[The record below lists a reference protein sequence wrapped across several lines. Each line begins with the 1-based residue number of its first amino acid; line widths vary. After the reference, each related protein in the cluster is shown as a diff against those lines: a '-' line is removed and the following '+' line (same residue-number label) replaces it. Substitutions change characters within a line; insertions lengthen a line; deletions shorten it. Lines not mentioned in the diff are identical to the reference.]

1 MSERII
7 RKCKEK
13 LTLKI
18 RDNSVEDRKA
28 TSQSIFFRNLI
39 MASPFSAL

>member
-7 RKCKEK
+7 RKYKEK

-18 RDNSVEDRKA
+18 RDNSVEDREA
-28 TSQSIFFRNLI
+28 TS
-39 MASPFSAL
+39 PFLRAFSLEI